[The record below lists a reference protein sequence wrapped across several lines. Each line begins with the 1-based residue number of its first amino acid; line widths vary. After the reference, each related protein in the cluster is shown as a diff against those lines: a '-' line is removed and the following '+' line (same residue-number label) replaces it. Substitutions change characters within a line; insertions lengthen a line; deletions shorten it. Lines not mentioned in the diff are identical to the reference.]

1 MSAIYQ
7 VAVPSV
13 LALTVRDLPT
23 ANALLNATAT
33 VLLLTGYYLIKHR
46 REQAHKRAML
56 SAFVV
61 SILFLTCYVIYH
73 VQEGSVRFTGPPAAA
88 YVYYCILIP
97 HVLLAATV
105 PVLAVLTIY
114 FGLSDQRVR
123 HRRIARWTFPIWLYV
138 SVTGVLVYLMLY
150 HLYPAPSSG
159 L

>member
-1 MSAIYQ
+1 M
-7 VAVPSV
+7 
-13 LALTVRDLPT
+13 
-23 ANALLNATAT
+23 
-33 VLLLTGYYLIKHR
+33 LLLTGYYLIKHR
-46 REQAHKRAML
+46 REHAHKRAML

-73 VQEGSVRFTGPPAAA
+73 AQEGSVRFTGPPAAA
-88 YVYYCILIP
+88 YVYYSILIP

-114 FGLSDQRVR
+114 FGLSDQPR

-150 HLYPAPSSG
+150 HLYPAQSSG